1 MWNITGCLV
10 GRSTVWWMELI
21 YDLNGLEW
29 RLLDDKSLLNWY
41 IYIYNSKLLV
51 QMAKA
56 VQSTFLTNNERDWSD
71 IPTLR
76 DIYIIDKKQL
86 WESFFKGK
94 KNILSR
100 QN

>member
-1 MWNITGCLV
+1 M
-10 GRSTVWWMELI
+10 
-21 YDLNGLEW
+21 
-29 RLLDDKSLLNWY
+29 
-41 IYIYNSKLLV
+41 IYIYNSKLLE